1 MADLKW
7 IEDFIDLSKTGNF
20 SVTAANRFVTQP
32 ALSRRIKQLE
42 DWIGAPLFER
52 RRKPIR
58 LTSEGE
64 AFMPAA
70 EEMLA
75 WMERARDRAWATVP
89 QTEPVSATA
98 AVAMPAANIARQ
110 HPLRPEAAPRLPR
123 HRPAPMAKA
132 ETPGERRP
140 AGKDDTKALLIDDSP
155 LSLSIMRQMVQK
167 EGFTAVTADGG
178 ETALQ
183 LLATVQPA
191 IILTDCEMPGMD
203 GYAMAEQVKAL
214 VAAGDAPAV
223 PIVAIT
229 GSTDL
234 ASVERCFD
242 SGMDDYLC
250 KPVDPKDLQ
259 VALHRWVCGSET
271 VEAVEKERLHQ
282 HHADLFDEQ
291 AYTLV
296 KSFCDGRRQDVQAV
310 SMAVDE
316 TDIGTI
322 QHNCSALKA
331 DAYMLGAYS
340 FARACSQLSQA
351 ALQMDVP
358 LTMAKRGPFL
368 AEFVRLERIG
378 PATGGA
384 H

>member
-20 SVTAANRFVTQP
+20 STTAANRFVTQP

-42 DWIGAPLFER
+42 EWIGAPLFER

-75 WMERARDRAWATVP
+75 WMQRARDRAWATVP
-89 QTEPVSATA
+89 RSGA
-98 AVAMPAANIARQ
+98 APGADAARQ
-110 HPLRPEAAPRLPR
+110 PVYHSEATPDLPDPRAASRP
-123 HRPAPMAKA
+123 M
-132 ETPGERRP
+132 TSSPGERGSF
-140 AGKDDTKALLIDDSP
+140 GKGGTKALLIDDSP
-155 LSLSIMRQMVQK
+155 LSLAVMRRMVQK
-167 EGFTAVTADGG
+167 EGFTAVTVDGG
-178 ETALQ
+178 EKAIQ
-183 LLATVQPA
+183 LLTTLQPA

-203 GYAMAEQVKAL
+203 GYAMAERVKAL
-214 VAAGDAPAV
+214 VAAGEAPAI

-234 ASVERCFD
+234 ASVGRCFE

-259 VALHRWVCGSET
+259 VVLHRWVCGSET

-282 HHADLFDEQ
+282 YHADLFDEQ
-291 AYTLV
+291 GHTLV
-296 KSFCDGRRQDVQAV
+296 KSFCDDRRQDVQAV
-310 SMAVDE
+310 SIAVDE
-316 TDIGTI
+316 TDMDKI
-322 QHNCSALKA
+322 QHSCSALKA

-351 ALQMDVP
+351 AIQLDVP
-358 LTMAKRGPFL
+358 MTMAKRGPFL
-368 AEFVRLERIG
+368 AEFVRLERIDQTAG
-378 PATGGA
+378 IA